1 MSKFIVANWKL
12 HPVTAQEAETLF
24 KSVLGGVKGVKNV
37 DVAVCPPAI
46 FLPLLNQIKA
56 KKIVLGAQNLFWEEK
71 GAYTGEISG
80 PMLRQFGCR
89 YAIVGHSERK
99 QYFYETDETINLKL
113 KAAFKAGL
121 KAVLCAGESDRGAS
135 EKEVAQILETQIQ
148 NALAGIP
155 KGRLA
160 DLTIAY
166 EPVWAI
172 GTGLTVTPD
181 DALKA
186 KLFIKKVLM
195 NLYDR
200 PSAERVRILYGG
212 SVNSK
217 NISDFVQILDGALVG
232 GASVDATEFVK
243 IVKIAS
249 LA

>member
-1 MSKFIVANWKL
+1 M
-12 HPVTAQEAETLF
+12 
-24 KSVLGGVKGVKNV
+24 
-37 DVAVCPPAI
+37 
-46 FLPLLNQIKA
+46 
-56 KKIVLGAQNLFWEEK
+56 
-71 GAYTGEISG
+71 
-80 PMLRQFGCR
+80 
-89 YAIVGHSERK
+89 
-99 QYFYETDETINLKL
+99 
-113 KAAFKAGL
+113 
-121 KAVLCAGESDRGAS
+121 
-135 EKEVAQILETQIQ
+135 
-148 NALAGIP
+148 
-155 KGRLA
+155 A

-172 GTGLTVTPD
+172 GTGLTVSPD

-217 NISDFVQILDGALVG
+217 NIFDFVQILDGALVG
-232 GASVDATEFVK
+232 GASVDAAEFVK